1 MKLQNYIKA
10 ITKAA
15 EEQTYGESPKELYEP
30 LSYIMSLGGKRM
42 RPALTLMAYNLYKED
57 WEKVIEPALA
67 VEVFHNFT
75 LLHDDIMDDAP
86 LRRGEPTVHEKWNT
100 NTAIL
105 SGDVMLVA
113 AYELLGNIDTA
124 YFKQAFKRFNRTAAE
139 VCEGQQMDMNFETK
153 DDVTADEYL
162 EMIKLK
168 TSVLLGFALELGGL
182 MAGQDESEQ
191 ALLYDIGINF
201 GLGFQVKDD
210 ILDVFGDQVKV
221 GKQVGG
227 DIIENK
233 KTWLLIKALELSEGK
248 KEGLELRNWIAKKEF
263 DKTEKVDA
271 VRAIYKTLGI
281 PELAEGLM
289 ESYFKKGF
297 EDIWKLSCG
306 PYGKQE
312 LKSFGEY
319 LMAREH

>member
-1 MKLQNYIKA
+1 MKLQQYLKA
-10 ITKAA
+10 IS
-15 EEQTYGESPKELYEP
+15 ESVEQQHYGENPKELYEP
-30 LSYIMSLGGKRM
+30 ISYIMSLGGKRM
-42 RPALTLMAYNLYKED
+42 RPALTLMAYNLYKDD
-57 WEKVIEPALA
+57 WESVIKPALA

-75 LLHDDIMDDAP
+75 LLHDDIMDEAP
-86 LRRGEPTVHEKWNT
+86 LRRGEPTVHEKWNA

-113 AYELLGNIDTA
+113 AYELLGNVADA
-124 YFKQAFKRFNRTAAE
+124 HFKQAFKRFNRTAAE
-139 VCEGQQMDMNFETK
+139 VCEGQQLDMNFASLEH
-153 DDVTADEYL
+153 VSAQQYL

-182 MAGQDESEQ
+182 MANEDEKEQ
-191 ALLYDIGINF
+191 ALLFNIGINF

-233 KTWLLIKALELSEGK
+233 KTWLLIKALELSEGTPAGK
-248 KEGLELRNWIAKKEF
+248 ELREWLR
-263 DKTEKVDA
+263 KTNFNKDEKVKA
-271 VRAIYKTLGI
+271 VRAIYNKLGI
-281 PELAEGLM
+281 NQLAEDLL

-297 EDIWKLSCG
+297 DDIRHLNCG
-306 PYGKQE
+306 PFGKQE
-312 LKSFGEY
+312 LKAFGQY
-319 LMAREH
+319 LMAREA

>member
-1 MKLQNYIKA
+1 MKLHQYQKA
-10 ITKAA
+10 IA
-15 EEQTYGESPKELYEP
+15 EAVEKLHYGDNPVELYQP
-30 LSYIMSLGGKRM
+30 ISYIMSLGGKRM

-57 WEKVIEPALA
+57 WENVLKPALA

-86 LRRGEPTVHEKWNT
+86 LRRGEPTVHEKWNA

-113 AYELLGNIDTA
+113 AYELLGSVEGQ

-139 VCEGQQMDMNFETK
+139 VCEGQQYDMNFESI
-153 DDVTADEYL
+153 DVVETEQYL

-182 MAGQDESEQ
+182 MAGQDEKEQ

-233 KTWLLIKALELSEGK
+233 KTWLLIKALELSEGSY
-248 KEGLELRNWIAKKEF
+248 EGDTLREWIAKKDF
-263 DKTEKVDA
+263 DKDEKVKA
-271 VRAIYKTLGI
+271 VRTIYNGLGI
-281 PELAEGLM
+281 RELAEELM
-289 ESYFKKGF
+289 QSYFKKGF
-297 EDIWKLSCG
+297 EDIWNLNCG

-312 LKSFGEY
+312 LKSFGEF
-319 LMAREH
+319 LMAREA

>member
-1 MKLQNYIKA
+1 MKLQHYQKA
-10 ITKAA
+10 IEDAL
-15 EEQTYGESPKELYEP
+15 EQQHYGEQPKELYEP

-42 RPALTLMAYNLYKED
+42 RPALTLMAYNLYQED
-57 WEKVIEPALA
+57 WESVLKPALA

-75 LLHDDIMDDAP
+75 LLHDDIMDEAP
-86 LRRGEPTVHEKWNT
+86 IRRGRPTVHEKWNA

-113 AYELLGNIDTA
+113 AYELLGTVPDQ
-124 YFKQAFKRFNRTAAE
+124 YFKKAFTRFNRTAAE
-139 VCEGQQMDMNFETK
+139 VCEGQQMDMNFETIEV
-153 DDVTADEYL
+153 VTAEQYL

-182 MAGQDESEQ
+182 MAGQDEKEQ

-201 GLGFQVKDD
+201 GLGFQIKDD

-233 KTWLLIKALELSEGK
+233 KTWLLIKALELSEGT
-248 KEGLELRNWIAKKEF
+248 KEGSVLRDWISKTDF
-263 DKTEKVDA
+263 DKNEKVKA
-271 VRAIYKTLGI
+271 VRGIYNQMGI
-281 PELAEGLM
+281 PKLADELM
-289 ESYFKKGF
+289 QSYFRKGF
-297 EDIWKLSCG
+297 EDIWSLACG
-306 PYGKQE
+306 PYGKQS

-319 LMAREH
+319 LMAREA

>member
-1 MKLQNYIKA
+1 MKLQQYQKA
-10 ITKAA
+10 ISEAVEA
-15 EEQTYGESPKELYEP
+15 QHYGENPIELYEP
-30 LSYIMSLGGKRM
+30 LTYIMSLGGKRM

-57 WEKVIEPALA
+57 WESVIKPALA

-86 LRRGEPTVHEKWNT
+86 LRRGEPTVHEKWNA

-113 AYELLGNIDTA
+113 AYELLGTVADE

-139 VCEGQQMDMNFETK
+139 VCEGQQMDMNFETI
-153 DDVTADEYL
+153 DVVEAGQYL

-182 MAGQDESEQ
+182 MAGQDEKEQ

-201 GLGFQVKDD
+201 GLGFQIKDD
-210 ILDVFGDQVKV
+210 MLDVFGDQVKV

-233 KTWLLIKALELSEGK
+233 KTWLLIKALELSEK
-248 KEGLELRNWIAKKEF
+248 TEEGQILREWIAKTDF
-263 DKTEKVDA
+263 DKKEKVKA
-271 VRAIYKTLGI
+271 VREIYNQLGI
-281 PELAEGLM
+281 RELAEELM
-289 ESYFKKGF
+289 QSYFKKGF
-297 EDIWKLSCG
+297 EDIWNLSCG
-306 PYGKQE
+306 PYGKQD

-319 LMAREH
+319 LMAREA

>member
-1 MKLQNYIKA
+1 MKLQQYIQA
-10 ITKAA
+10 IANEV
-15 EEQTYGESPKELYEP
+15 EELSYGENPQELYDP
-30 LSYIMSLGGKRM
+30 IAYIMSLGGKRM

-57 WEKVIEPALA
+57 WSSVMRPALA

-86 LRRGEPTVHEKWNT
+86 LRRGQPTVHEKWNT

-113 AYELLGNIDTA
+113 SYELLGEVEQK

-139 VCEGQQMDMNFETK
+139 VCEGQQYDMNFESREN
-153 DDVTADEYL
+153 VSAEEYL
-162 EMIKLK
+162 QMIKLK

-182 MAGQDESEQ
+182 LADQDEEEQ

-233 KTWLLIKALELSEGK
+233 KTWLLIKALELSEGT
-248 KEGLELRNWIAKKEF
+248 KEGQELNNWINKKEF
-263 DKTEKVDA
+263 DPKEKVKA
-271 VRAIYKTLGI
+271 VRAIYANLGI
-281 PELAEGLM
+281 QELAEELM
-289 ESYFKKGF
+289 KSYFQKGF
-297 EDIWKLSCG
+297 EDIWNLSCG

-312 LKSFGEY
+312 LKSFGEF
-319 LMAREH
+319 LMARES